1 MIDVRVL
8 EGQEITDHVGDV
20 AALRIAVF
28 RDWPYLYDGTLDY
41 ERQYVATYRDR
52 PGALLVGAFD
62 TVGDAETRGPGF
74 GENHATTRKTGHLV
88 GASTSTPLEDLS
100 AEFAAPFSARGI
112 PRDHVLWGPESVLLP
127 AYRGQGIG
135 HRFFDFREAHA
146 RALGRS
152 HVAFA
157 SIIRPD
163 DHPARPVGART
174 NDAFWRGRGYQPMD
188 GVTVEFDWKDV
199 GDSVETAKRLQVW
212 MRAL

>member
-8 EGQEITDHVGDV
+8 TGQEIADHEADV

-41 ERQYVATYRDR
+41 ERQYVASYRDR

-62 TVGDAETRGPGF
+62 LGR
-74 GENHATTRKTGHLV
+74 LV

-135 HRFFDFREAHA
+135 HRFFDFREGHA

-157 SIIRPD
+157 AILRPD
-163 DHPARPVGART
+163 THPSRPANART
-174 NDAFWRGRGYQPMD
+174 NDAFWRGRGYQPME
-188 GVTVEFDWKDV
+188 GVAVTFDWKDV

-212 MRAL
+212 WRSLQQGV

>member
-1 MIDVRVL
+1 MIDIRVL
-8 EGQEITDHVGDV
+8 QGQAITDHGDAV

-41 ERQYVATYRDR
+41 ERQYVATYRER

-62 TVGDAETRGPGF
+62 TLGEGEKPEPAF
-74 GENHATTRKTGHLV
+74 GENHATLRKTGRLV

-127 AYRGQGIG
+127 AWRGQGIG

-157 SIIRPD
+157 QVIRPD
-163 DHPARPVGART
+163 DHPLRPPNART
-174 NDAFWRGRGYQPMD
+174 NDAFWRGRGYQPME
-188 GVTVEFDWKDV
+188 GVTVEFGWMDV

-212 MRAL
+212 LRAL

>member
-8 EGQEITDHVGDV
+8 QGDEITDHASDV

-52 PGALLVGAFD
+52 PGALLVGAFELD
-62 TVGDAETRGPGF
+62 
-74 GENHATTRKTGHLV
+74 HLV

-100 AEFAAPFSARGI
+100 PEFATAFSARGI

-146 RALGRS
+146 KALGRS

-163 DHPARPVGART
+163 DHPARPKNART

-188 GVTVEFDWKDV
+188 GVTVAFDWKDL

-212 MRAL
+212 FKEM

>member
-8 EGQEITDHVGDV
+8 EGQAITDYLDDV

-41 ERQYVATYRDR
+41 ERQYVASYRDH

-62 TVGDAETRGPGF
+62 LGR
-74 GENHATTRKTGHLV
+74 LV
-88 GASTSTPLEDLS
+88 GASTSTPMEDLS
-100 AEFAAPFSARGI
+100 AEFAAPFNARGI

-157 SIIRPD
+157 SILRPV
-163 DHPARPVGART
+163 DHPSRPAGART
-174 NDAFWRGRGYQPMD
+174 NDAFWRGRGYAPLE
-188 GVTVEFDWKDV
+188 GVVVQFIWKDLGGV
-199 GDSVETAKRLQVW
+199 GETAKTLQVW
-212 MRAL
+212 MKTLTEG

>member
-1 MIDVRVL
+1 MIDIHVL
-8 EGQEITDHVGDV
+8 DGAEIADHVDDV

-52 PGALLVGAFD
+52 AGALLVGAFD
-62 TVGDAETRGPGF
+62 AGR
-74 GENHATTRKTGHLV
+74 LV

-174 NDAFWRGRGYQPMD
+174 NDAFWRGRGYQPME

-212 MRAL
+212 MREV

>member
-1 MIDVRVL
+1 MIDVHVL
-8 EGQEITDHVGDV
+8 EGPEITAHAGEV

-28 RDWPYLYDGTLDY
+28 RDWPYLYDGELAY
-41 ERQYVATYRDR
+41 ERQYVAGYRDH

-62 TVGDAETRGPGF
+62 LGR
-74 GENHATTRKTGHLV
+74 LI

-127 AYRGQGIG
+127 AWRGQGIG

-157 SIIRPD
+157 SILRPD
-163 DHPARPVGART
+163 DHPARPANART
-174 NDAFWRGRGYQPMD
+174 NDAFWHGRGYAPMD
-188 GVTVEFDWKDV
+188 GAVVAFDWKDL
-199 GDSVETAKRLQVW
+199 GDTEDTAKQLQVW
-212 MRAL
+212 VRAL

>member
-1 MIDVRVL
+1 MIDVHVL
-8 EGQEITDHVGDV
+8 EGPEITAHAGEV

-28 RDWPYLYDGTLDY
+28 RDWPYLYDGELAY
-41 ERQYVATYRDR
+41 ERQYVAGYRDH

-62 TVGDAETRGPGF
+62 LGR
-74 GENHATTRKTGHLV
+74 LI

-127 AYRGQGIG
+127 AWRGQGIG

-157 SIIRPD
+157 SILRRD
-163 DHPARPVGART
+163 DHPARPANART
-174 NDAFWRGRGYQPMD
+174 NDAFWHGRGYAPMD
-188 GVTVEFDWKDV
+188 GVVVAFDWKDL
-199 GDSVETAKRLQVW
+199 GDSADTAKQLQVW
-212 MRAL
+212 VRAL

>member
-1 MIDVRVL
+1 MIDVRIL
-8 EGQEITDHVGDV
+8 EGDEIDAHVSDV

-28 RDWPYLYDGTLDY
+28 RDWPYLYDGELVH

-62 TVGDAETRGPGF
+62 LGR
-74 GENHATTRKTGHLV
+74 LV
-88 GASTSTPLEDLS
+88 GASTSAPLEELS
-100 AEFAAPFSARGI
+100 PEFAAPLSARGI

-146 RALGRS
+146 RRLRRS

-157 SIIRPD
+157 SILRPD
-163 DHPARPVGART
+163 DHPARPANART
-174 NDAFWRGRGYQPMD
+174 NDAFWRGRGYEPLE
-188 GVTVEFDWKDV
+188 GVVVEFAWKDI
-199 GDSVETAKRLQVW
+199 GDSAETRKRLQVW

>member
-1 MIDVRVL
+1 MIDVRIL
-8 EGQEITDHVGDV
+8 QGDDITAHVDDV

-28 RDWPYLYDGTLDY
+28 RDWPYLYDGTLDH

-62 TVGDAETRGPGF
+62 LGR
-74 GENHATTRKTGHLV
+74 LV
-88 GASTSTPLEDLS
+88 GASTSAPLEELS
-100 AEFAAPFSARGI
+100 PDFAMPFSRRGI

-146 RALGRS
+146 KTLRRS

-157 SIIRPD
+157 SIIRAG
-163 DHPARPVGART
+163 DHPARPPNART
-174 NDAFWRGRGYQPMD
+174 NDAFWQGRGYAPLP
-188 GVTVEFDWKDV
+188 GAEVSFDWKDL
-199 GDSVETAKRLQVW
+199 GDSAETTKRLQVW
-212 MRAL
+212 CKDLT

>member
-1 MIDVRVL
+1 MIDVHEL
-8 EGQEITDHVGDV
+8 EGQAITDHVGDV

-41 ERQYVATYRDR
+41 ERQYVATYRDH

-62 TVGDAETRGPGF
+62 LGR
-74 GENHATTRKTGHLV
+74 LV

-135 HRFFDFREAHA
+135 HRFFDMREAHA

-157 SIIRPD
+157 AIIRPD
-163 DHPARPVGART
+163 DHPLRPANART
-174 NDAFWRGRGYQPMD
+174 NDAFWQGRGYRPMD
-188 GVTVEFDWKDV
+188 GAVVEFAWKDV
-199 GDSVETAKRLQVW
+199 GDSVETPKRLQVW
-212 MRAL
+212 VRAL